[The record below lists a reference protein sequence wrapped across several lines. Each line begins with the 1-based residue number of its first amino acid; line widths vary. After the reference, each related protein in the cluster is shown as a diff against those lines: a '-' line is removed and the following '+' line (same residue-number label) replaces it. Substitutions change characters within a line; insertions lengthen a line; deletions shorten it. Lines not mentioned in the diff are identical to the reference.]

1 MLNAIKHRNRQQG
14 AVALTFALLLVFLL
28 GFMGLALDFGHAFVV
43 KTELQTATDAC
54 ALAAAQE
61 LDGQPDALTRATNAG
76 IAAGNINRVNL
87 QSANWSGQQKL
98 GATDITFLDSGHAL
112 TTDSTK
118 ARFVRCDHVQ
128 AGTKTPLLNVMS
140 LQSTSSAYAA
150 TIDVRAFAEATTT
163 PSQST
168 CPLPLALVA
177 RNTTKPSPPALPNY
191 GFERGE
197 WVTLVIQQSSTP
209 GGQIGWANLSGGSG
223 AKSIAEQLQGYCGTR
238 TEDPVVQGSPGT
250 IASLA
255 EYWNRRFGIYKGKP
269 GDLTPAFLSVNQPD
283 FTGYGYTSV
292 NWDAKDKNGKSCC
305 AYDNNA
311 VVQDVKHKPFLYQ
324 RQAFATC
331 VGNANSS
338 TDVQNDCGVPMGY
351 SKLVTGQN
359 AAVSGGTSGSLY
371 LYGTNRRV
379 MPVPIVGATLNNT
392 PTNIIDFACMLM
404 LQPFPDQADK
414 VITQVNLE
422 YLGNAAQAD
431 SPCRASGLP
440 GGTAGPLVP
449 VLVR

>member
-1 MLNAIKHRNRQQG
+1 MRNSIKHRTKQQG
-14 AVALTFALLLVFLL
+14 AVALTFAVLLVFVL

-43 KTELQTATDAC
+43 KTELQTAMDAC
-54 ALAAAQE
+54 ALSAAQE
-61 LDGQPDALTRATNAG
+61 LDGQTDSITRATNAG

-87 QSANWSGQQKL
+87 QSAAWSDKQKL
-98 GATDITFLDSGHAL
+98 SAADISYFDSAHAL
-112 TTDSTK
+112 TTDSTT
-118 ARFVRCDHVQ
+118 ARYVRCDHVQ
-128 AGTKTPLLNVMS
+128 TGTKTPLLGMLK

-177 RNTTKPSPPALPNY
+177 KNLTKPSY

-197 WVTLVIQQSSTP
+197 WVVLLINQSSTP
-209 GGQIGWANLSGGSG
+209 GGQIGWANLTGGNG
-223 AKSIAEQLQGYCGTR
+223 ASSLAAQLIGYCGSKAN
-238 TEDPVVQGSPGT
+238 DPVVNGASGT
-250 IASLA
+250 VASLA
-255 EYWNRRFGIYKGKP
+255 EYWNMRFGIYKGKLA
-269 GDLTPAFLSVNQPD
+269 DMTPAYLKTYQPD
-283 FTGYGYTSV
+283 FTGYGFTST

-311 VVQDVKHKPFLYQ
+311 YTKDVKHNTFQYH
-324 RQAFATC
+324 RQAFSTC

-338 TDVQNDCGVPMGY
+338 TDVQTDCGAPMGY

-359 AAVSGGTSGSLY
+359 AAVSGGPSGALN

-379 MPVPIVGATLNNT
+379 VPVPIVGATLNNAS
-392 PTNIIDFACMLM
+392 TNIIDFACMLM
-404 LQPFPDQADK
+404 LQPLPDQSDK
-414 VITQVNLE
+414 VQQVNLE
-422 YLGNAAQAD
+422 FLGNASD
-431 SPCRASGLP
+431 PGSPCRASGLP